1 VPPQQLQDEGY
12 LIASADHDKRNLPQ
26 HSAPTS
32 SSVTTIIDAPT
43 NTSLSETLPSISH
56 HGPKGRRSS
65 GIEQMRLV
73 AQASLQGRPWREAVI
88 ASRLRTDARIKASQ
102 QRLSHKRINNSRS
115 AATSADSVSAQNIL
129 TPSVIMMGGL
139 ETAPAYDLQRLSS
152 TPRSAGRVLCTFRSA
167 SERSRLRDCTTL
179 TVGAPMVV
187 RGGARGGDL
196 PPDYPLPTA
205 TADGSATSWDE
216 TLMLNSDVRVSRFS
230 CHGSHADSEV
240 SEYDLPRQTNLGTGL
255 NQELFNTYPDE
266 AVQRS
271 PSAKHR
277 SPLQRVHGLPQC
289 ISLSSHNMN
298 GCPAPGGTFVSGLSG
313 SSVLWDAAHYSR
325 VLPA

>member
-1 VPPQQLQDEGY
+1 
-12 LIASADHDKRNLPQ
+12 
-26 HSAPTS
+26 
-32 SSVTTIIDAPT
+32 
-43 NTSLSETLPSISH
+43 
-56 HGPKGRRSS
+56 
-65 GIEQMRLV
+65 
-73 AQASLQGRPWREAVI
+73 
-88 ASRLRTDARIKASQ
+88 
-102 QRLSHKRINNSRS
+102 
-115 AATSADSVSAQNIL
+115 
-129 TPSVIMMGGL
+129 MMGGL
-139 ETAPAYDLQRLSS
+139 GIAPAYDLQRLSS

-187 RGGARGGDL
+187 RGARGGDL

-205 TADGSATSWDE
+205 AVDGSATPWDE

-240 SEYDLPRQTNLGTGL
+240 SEYALPRQTNLGTGL
-255 NQELFNTYPDE
+255 NQELFNTCPDE

-298 GCPAPGGTFVSGLSG
+298 GCPAPGGTFVSGLDRLSYG
-313 SSVLWDAAHYSR
+313 MQLITRGRSLHETVADMKARRGNSSFEPMDN
-325 VLPA
+325 